1 MIEPYYR
8 DSFIKLYNGD
18 VLTILKQMSGASIN
32 CVVTS
37 PPYWGLRDYGI
48 NGQFG
53 LEKTPEEYV
62 NKLVR
67 IFGEVRRIL
76 KKDGVVWLNLGD
88 SYWGGGFGTS
98 PGGDEDFKKRYPK
111 QASNKGGAD
120 HETRKLLGSL
130 KKGNALK
137 PKDLVG
143 IPWMTAFAL
152 RADGWYLRQDIIWNK
167 PNPMPE
173 SVKDRCTK
181 SHEYIFLLTKSAKYF
196 YDADAIA
203 EKSIDPESYN
213 GRRPRNAPTIY
224 YQDSIHCKNFGS
236 VKDGKLSF
244 GQTYENRNKR
254 SVWIINTQSFSEAHF
269 AVFPEKIPEICIKA
283 GCPKDGTVL
292 DPFSGSGTT
301 GLVAKKLNRKCIL
314 IDLKKEY
321 CDMSIKRFNQQV
333 LDLSKDVGDIT

>member
-1 MIEPYYR
+1 LIEPYYR

-88 SYWGGGFGTS
+88 SYVSGKS
-98 PGGDEDFKKRYPK
+98 RYSSIQQTISGKPRNEPMRGNRPDQK
-111 QASNKGGAD
+111 N
-120 HETRKLLGSL
+120 HPTL
-130 KKGNALK
+130 KD
-137 PKDLVG
+137 KDLCG

-152 RADGWYLRQDIIWNK
+152 RADGWWLRQDIVWSK

-173 SVKDRCTK
+173 SVTDRCTK
-181 SHEYIFLLTKSAKYF
+181 SHEYIFLLTKSAQYF

-292 DPFSGSGTT
+292 DPFAGSGTT

-314 IDLKKEY
+314 IELKKEY
-321 CDMSIKRFNQQV
+321 CDMSIKRINQQI
-333 LDLSKDVGDIT
+333 LDLKM